1 MALSVPASAIFAPPR
16 LTIESNMTL
25 DDLEQ
30 ELSRPSQA
38 DIDCLRRLDGDIL
51 ILGAGGKMG
60 PSLARLCRRAADG
73 AGAGRRILAVSR
85 NMPELAGIESLS
97 CDLLRRE
104 AVARLPECPNI

>member
-1 MALSVPASAIFAPPR
+1 MALSVPASAIFATPR
-16 LTIESNMTL
+16 LTIGTDMTL

-30 ELSRPSQA
+30 EISRPSQA

-73 AGAGRRILAVSR
+73 AGVPRRIFAVSR
-85 NMPELAGIESLS
+85 NMPELDGVQSLS
-97 CDLLRRE
+97 C
-104 AVARLPECPNI
+104 A